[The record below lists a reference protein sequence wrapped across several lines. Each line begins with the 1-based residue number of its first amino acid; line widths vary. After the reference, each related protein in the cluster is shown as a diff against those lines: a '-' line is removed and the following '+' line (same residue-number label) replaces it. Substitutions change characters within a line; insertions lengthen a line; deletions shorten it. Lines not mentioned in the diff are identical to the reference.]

1 MRGTRNEHVST
12 LTAEAK
18 KGTRRTEENRKKR
31 RVSSETTCR
40 VMAEWGSRGPRI
52 PVAPR
57 DYRNDAFF
65 SSLPFVRPFS
75 FLSLF
80 FCFLLF
86 HPFYRSILFTF
97 FTASYQSTRAL
108 SRIST
113 TDSATDNEFS
123 SVYYAHARPNSFV
136 TAFWGLLTV
145 RDFILLPGADGMRN
159 FFNED
164 TEYLVIWIWQKD
176 ESVCRNLLFSYEF
189 RRCQKHLE
197 LVDRMNIF
205 LHLLLWFSKT
215 I

>member
-80 FCFLLF
+80 F
-86 HPFYRSILFTF
+86 
-97 FTASYQSTRAL
+97 A
-108 SRIST
+108 
-113 TDSATDNEFS
+113 
-123 SVYYAHARPNSFV
+123 
-136 TAFWGLLTV
+136 
-145 RDFILLPGADGMRN
+145 
-159 FFNED
+159 
-164 TEYLVIWIWQKD
+164 
-176 ESVCRNLLFSYEF
+176 FSYSTLSIAAFFLPFSPRHTSQREHYREYRPQIRLLITSF
-189 RRCQKHLE
+189 RRCTTHTRVQ
-197 LVDRMNIF
+197 I
-205 LHLLLWFSKT
+205 LL
-215 I
+215 